1 MVLEIKRIQ
10 ELRKERVEMRNMET
24 REQRGEWKGREQ
36 RDRDERRG
44 METREHRGEWR
55 GREYRGEKRER
66 SEEDSGR
73 GGKTARTGY

>member
-1 MVLEIKRIQ
+1 MVLKIKRIQ
-10 ELRKERVEMRNMET
+10 ELRRERDERRDIET
-24 REQRGEWKGREQ
+24 REQRNT
-36 RDRDERRG
+36 
-44 METREHRGEWR
+44 ETREHRGEWR